1 MDTFGII
8 GLTFGISA
16 LVFSLKNH
24 ERINTLEKK
33 LKDLNLIPSAF
44 SSEPKPGKPKA
55 SDG

>member
-8 GLTFGISA
+8 GLTFGRSA
-16 LVFSLKNH
+16 LFFSLKNH

-33 LKDLNLIPSAF
+33 LKDLNLIPSAS
-44 SSEPKPGKPKA
+44 SSEPKPGKLEA